1 MCTYISERVCP
12 TKTCIGKYKNS
23 KGESLKLFLCDVT
36 CSFCEAYLLRGCR
49 GGALMQKLI
58 TILMIFRRLKNVNN
72 KTRFAGNVNTWSG
85 LTNSSDREK
94 VVHFFCPVF
103 LNARMNPR

>member
-1 MCTYISERVCP
+1 
-12 TKTCIGKYKNS
+12 
-23 KGESLKLFLCDVT
+23 
-36 CSFCEAYLLRGCR
+36 
-49 GGALMQKLI
+49 MQKLI

-94 VVHFFCPVF
+94 VVLFFLPRLPQCKDESKVTFFQTLSINPSNSHLSFQAFALF
-103 LNARMNPR
+103 LCSNVIDTRGPEH

>member
-1 MCTYISERVCP
+1 MTSYVQHVSRA
-12 TKTCIGKYKNS
+12 IGTWEK
-23 KGESLKLFLCDVT
+23 EEAPFFLCK
-36 CSFCEAYLLRGCR
+36 
-49 GGALMQKLI
+49 KLI
-58 TILMIFRRLKNVNN
+58 ILMIFRRLKNVNN
-72 KTRFAGNVNTWSG
+72 KTGLAGNVNTWSG